1 VCFSVW
7 GVFYYCARR
16 INLFNQYCCAD
27 DVCIMHRRGA
37 KSYFSVSAP
46 GGIKSRTYT
55 RRVLLDNRCAPPKF
69 TFRPSGANNRAKSIP
84 SLRGMLLLM
93 PAAFAQPETKINL
106 QWPAAQPT
114 VFCIQNL
121 TESSFFILPQI
132 AKFNSIQN
140 NLFNKLSSLY

>member
-1 VCFSVW
+1 
-7 GVFYYCARR
+7 
-16 INLFNQYCCAD
+16 
-27 DVCIMHRRGA
+27 MHRRGA

-93 PAAFAQPETKINL
+93 PAAFAQPERKINL

-132 AKFNSIQN
+132 AKFNPKQ
-140 NLFNKLSSLY
+140 FV